1 MMKHKI
7 LVGLMLIGLM
17 TITGNA
23 HAYIDPGSG
32 SLMLQAL
39 IGVLAAGLIALKA
52 YWHQVKHFFSRSKRS
67 RLEEA
72 ESSDIDSTHD

>member
-1 MMKHKI
+1 MKKCTK
-7 LVGLMLIGLM
+7 LLGLTVIGLM
-17 TITGNA
+17 SLTENA

-39 IGVLAAGLIALKA
+39 IGVLAAGLIAIKA
-52 YWHQVKHFFSRSKRS
+52 YWHKIKDLFSRSKRS

-72 ESSDIDSTHD
+72 ESSHIDSTHE